1 MGARSVPHPAPGPGA
16 APGSIAAARRPLAVL
31 DDPEPVAG
39 PQVHA
44 LGALE
49 DVTDSR
55 PWEEEPA
62 GPNRSYRTHDELAI
76 QQGDR
81 DRAAHP
87 ERVDRTGAIEQEHL
101 VGAHRRTAAP
111 TAHPFATRLGHL
123 GPEDLGSRTE
133 QPDLAHRTTV
143 APGGDIPGA
152 PPRPAVGT
160 AHRLRTR
167 FS

>member
-16 APGSIAAARRPLAVL
+16 ARGSIAAARPGPSAAR

-49 DVTDSR
+49 DVTDAR

-62 GPNRSYRTHDELAI
+62 GPNPPYRPHDELAI

-81 DRAAHP
+81 DRQAHP
-87 ERVDRTGAIEQEHL
+87 ERVDRTSAIEHEHV
-101 VGAHRRTAAP
+101 VGAHRRTASP
-111 TAHPFATRLGHL
+111 TTHPLATRQGQR
-123 GPEDLGSRTE
+123 GSEDLAARTK

-143 APGGDIPGA
+143 APGGDIPGGA
-152 PPRPAVGT
+152 FCSA
-160 AHRLRTR
+160 
-167 FS
+167 